1 MPVHSA
7 YRPSGMGLSQLNH
20 TKRALSKWK
29 DMAHPSPRSIA
40 NRKLCSPQLYLKSCW
55 QPTGFVP
62 VYSNCNMLAI
72 SAVICCMSQPQDQQT
87 GEHRAVPCTILGS
100 LLPYLHSWQSCWAPA
115 AVRQSLTRLPGSQGT
130 LSEMG
135 GEAQFWHTA
144 PRHGPVFCITKRLWS
159 SRRLPGPAQSTGWS
173 FHFLTAYTPNATLL
187 SLHWEGSQTLP

>member
-1 MPVHSA
+1 MVQCLCILPTDQVAWDCRSPITP
-7 YRPSGMGLSQLNH
+7 RGLYQNGKTWLIHLHAPLPTENFVFPNFI
-20 TKRALSKWK
+20 SK
-29 DMAHPSPRSIA
+29 
-40 NRKLCSPQLYLKSCW
+40 
-55 QPTGFVP
+55 
-62 VYSNCNMLAI
+62 
-72 SAVICCMSQPQDQQT
+72 AVICCMSQPQDQQT